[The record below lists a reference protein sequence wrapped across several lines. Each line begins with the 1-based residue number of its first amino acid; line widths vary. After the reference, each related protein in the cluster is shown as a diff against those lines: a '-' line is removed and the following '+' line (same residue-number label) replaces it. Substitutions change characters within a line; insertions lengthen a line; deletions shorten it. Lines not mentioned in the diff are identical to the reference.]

1 MCKTCSSRGKE
12 KSPLHSEMCRKVP
25 QHWELE
31 KGSTKLGTSILG
43 STIEGPCGFE
53 NQQLGFHRV
62 NALWLWEPVS
72 WVCPVTLG
80 IGILDSTD

>member
-1 MCKTCSSRGKE
+1 MCKTCNSRGKE
-12 KSPLHSEMCRKVP
+12 KSLLHSEMCRKVP
-25 QHWELE
+25 WHWELE

-53 NQQLGFHRV
+53 NQHLGFHRV
-62 NALWLWEPVS
+62 NALWLWEPVF